1 MRMKIAI
8 GNDHAAVELKQ
19 HIAKYLESQGH
30 EVIDFGIGAGESVD
44 YPRPG
49 AAVAKCVVSGG
60 ADKGVLICGTG
71 VGISLAANK
80 VHGARCA
87 CVSEAVSAR
96 MCRAH
101 NDCNLIAFGA
111 RIVGPQTAEAIVDA
125 FLNTPH
131 EGGRHARRV
140 ELIMKIER
148 EQTCD

>member
-1 MRMKIAI
+1 MKLVI
-8 GNDHAAVELKQ
+8 GNDHAAVEMKQ
-19 HIAKYLESQGH
+19 HIAEYLKAQGH
-30 EVIDFGIGAGESVD
+30 EVTDFGIGPGEAVD

-49 AAVAKCVVSGG
+49 EAVAKCVVSGG
-60 ADKGVLICGTG
+60 ADRGILICGTG

-80 VHGARCA
+80 VHGVRCA
-87 CVSEAVSAR
+87 CVSEAISAR

-101 NDCNLIAFGA
+101 NNCNLIAFGA

-125 FLNTPH
+125 FLNTEP

-148 EQTCD
+148 DQSCD

>member
-1 MRMKIAI
+1 MKIAI

-19 HIAKYLESQGH
+19 YVVQYLEAQGH
-30 EVIDFGIGAGESVD
+30 ELIDFGIGPGESVD
-44 YPRPG
+44 YPRP
-49 AAVAKCVVSGG
+49 AEAVAKCVVSGG
-60 ADKGVLICGTG
+60 AERGILICGTG

-80 VHGARCA
+80 VHGVRCA

-111 RIVGPQTAEAIVDA
+111 RIVGPQTAESIVDA
-125 FLNTPH
+125 FINTEH

-140 ELIMKIER
+140 DLIMKIEQ
-148 EQTCD
+148 EQSYD